1 MDPDSVYIVRI
12 ISPPDGEKSQKS
24 TVYISANGSKT
35 YIIDSVTITHKRGL
49 FAIIFNAEARGFLKP
64 DAEYVFPFRY
74 SSSETYPMNPALV
87 INPIDNHEIFFTLG
101 LYPQGVFNS
110 GGGHVQVTLN
120 YHIENSNVCGTLEL
134 VPMAK

>member
-1 MDPDSVYIVRI
+1 MDPDSIYIERI
-12 ISPPDGEKSQKS
+12 INPPDGEKSQRS
-24 TVYISANGSKT
+24 TIYISAKGSKT
-35 YIIDSVTITHKRGL
+35 YIIDSITITHIRGL
-49 FAIIFNAEARGFLKP
+49 FAIIFDADTRGSLKP

-74 SSSETYPMNPALV
+74 NSSETYQMNPALM
-87 INPIDNHEIFFTLG
+87 INPTDNHEIFFTLG

-134 VPMAK
+134 VPTVK